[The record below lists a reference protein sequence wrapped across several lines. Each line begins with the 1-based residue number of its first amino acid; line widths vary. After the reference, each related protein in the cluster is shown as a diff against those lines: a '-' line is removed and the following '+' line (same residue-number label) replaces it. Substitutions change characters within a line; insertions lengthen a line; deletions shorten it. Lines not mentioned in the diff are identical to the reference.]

1 MPSIFLEWLS
11 LFLLDPLLVLN
22 NKLPASKYPQAEAQW
37 YIEYL
42 SVWVRV
48 CMCACECWGL
58 VVGGG
63 ERTLQYQFK
72 PISDIFHGLEVSVER
87 GGSLWALFMDHGLF
101 TMKPSS
107 NPEEMWAK
115 MFYLLSGL
123 QLN

>member
-1 MPSIFLEWLS
+1 MVHWILKC
-11 LFLLDPLLVLN
+11 VG
-22 NKLPASKYPQAEAQW
+22 ACVYVC
-37 YIEYL
+37 
-42 SVWVRV
+42 VWVLGV
-48 CMCACECWGL
+48 GG
-58 VVGGG
+58 GGG